1 MDKQDFFRLAQRHP
15 VAAAIKNEEEGERA
29 LAAQTRLLFI
39 LKGDAFGLTHLV
51 AQAHNHHK
59 GIIVHLDLIGGLGKD
74 RSGIHYLHQ
83 IGVDGIITSR
93 AQLITAARAEGMI
106 TIQRLLLLDQAAL
119 EAGAKSI
126 ARVKPDFVEV
136 LPGVIF
142 PEVVARLRPLLPGP
156 FIAGGFIR
164 THADVDAA
172 RAAGAILCSSS
183 TPELWD

>member
-1 MDKQDFFRLAQRHP
+1 MDKHDFLRLAQRHP
-15 VAAAIKNEEEGERA
+15 VAAAIKSASEGERA
-29 LAAQTRLLFI
+29 LAAQTHLLFI
-39 LKGDAFGLTHLV
+39 LKGDAFELGHLIT
-51 AQAHNHHK
+51 QAHNQHK
-59 GIIVHLDLIGGLGKD
+59 GVIVHLDLIGGLGKD
-74 RSGIHYLHQ
+74 RAGIHHLQHM
-83 IGVDGIITSR
+83 GVDGIITSR
-93 AQLITAARAEGMI
+93 AQLITVAHAEGII
-106 TIQRLLLLDQAAL
+106 TIQRLLLLDHAAL

-142 PEVVARLRPLLPGP
+142 PEVAARLRSLLPGP

-164 THADVDAA
+164 THADVEAT